1 MGAPTPPYPD
11 AVLLLGFDETSKIL
25 AEMIDQD
32 IGPSSLPVYGVDGN
46 MGNALVENFE
56 AGR

>member
-1 MGAPTPPYPD
+1 MAGTEIYDPKATTFADVVGSAKQAEPD

-32 IGPSSLPVYGVDGN
+32 IGPS
-46 MGNALVENFE
+46 
-56 AGR
+56 